1 MRKAT
6 VPQIRPSCPRTAT
19 ARQVQ
24 AAFCL
29 PQRLDWAKCP
39 LGWLDMKAS
48 YSAKVFSVISSYI
61 LLKLRFFQVLS
72 MEQSFQRLQ
81 PHRAH
86 RRFYDTIVPR
96 FLQRKNKLSSPTGGH
111 AHRERQRL
119 PCFVLAWEPSAFPGA
134 VGCGLPGRTGVR
146 MPAACVSSANPDRL
160 SSWYEFAGSLQQ
172 PASRFCRCLR
182 EAAPYAAPH
191 RGWTRKVNS
200 AKKWAALHASPAQKE
215 SQYFLY
221 FHLVLE
227 NKAQKKNRLF
237 PACSS

>member
-19 ARQVQ
+19 AARSRQPSACPKDWTGQSALGVAGYESLVLCQ
-24 AAFCL
+24 GFLRNQFVHIIKTPLL
-29 PQRLDWAKCP
+29 PSIVYGAVVP
-39 LGWLDMKAS
+39 KATTP
-48 YSAKVFSVISSYI
+48 
-61 LLKLRFFQVLS
+61 QG
-72 MEQSFQRLQ
+72 
-81 PHRAH
+81 H

-134 VGCGLPGRTGVR
+134 VGCGLPDAPALECPRPVSLRQIRTGFQAGTNSPESTATGQPLLPVPPGGRTLR
-146 MPAACVSSANPDRL
+146 SAPQGMDQEGEL
-160 SSWYEFAGSLQQ
+160 
-172 PASRFCRCLR
+172 C
-182 EAAPYAAPH
+182 
-191 RGWTRKVNS
+191 
-200 AKKWAALHASPAQKE
+200 KKMAALHASPAQKE

-237 PACSS
+237 PVCSS